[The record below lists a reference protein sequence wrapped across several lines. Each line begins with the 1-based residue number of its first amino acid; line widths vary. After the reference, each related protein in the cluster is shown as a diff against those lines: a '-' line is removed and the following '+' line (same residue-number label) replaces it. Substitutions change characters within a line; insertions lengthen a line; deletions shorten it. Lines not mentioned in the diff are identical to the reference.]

1 MEGSVMNAP
10 IVFGLFALYVASIS
24 LYLVLAGRQDALL
37 SMLRCVWGRTLGHAF
52 YFLAN
57 VAFPLVLCVVCL
69 GWGVRQYD
77 PQPASRDLDSLPQL
91 NMESYREL
99 RLLLK
104 SEPSSETHEVVYG
117 A

>member
-1 MEGSVMNAP
+1 MNAP

-37 SMLRCVWGRTLGHAF
+37 GMLRRVWGRTLGHAF

-57 VAFPLVLCVVCL
+57 VALPLVLCVVCL

-77 PQPASRDLDSLPQL
+77 PQLASRDLDSLPQL
-91 NMESYREL
+91 NVESYRDL

-104 SEPSSETHEVVYG
+104 SEPSSESHEVVYG